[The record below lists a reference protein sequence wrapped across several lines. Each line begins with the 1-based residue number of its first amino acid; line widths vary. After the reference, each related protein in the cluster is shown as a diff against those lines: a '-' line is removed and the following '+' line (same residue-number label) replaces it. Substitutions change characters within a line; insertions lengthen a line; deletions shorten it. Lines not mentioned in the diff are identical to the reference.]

1 MNYKFDFSILR
12 TYGPYMLEGLYQT
25 VWVAIPSIII
35 ATILGLL
42 LAIFSTAQSRLLRV
56 PTFIFVDIF
65 RTIPVI
71 CLLFWVHYVLPMLT
85 GWRFSAAESAII
97 SLSLNGA
104 AFTSEAFRGGLESI
118 ATTQRQAAASLGF
131 SGIQTMRYVIFP
143 QAFFMTLPAVTN
155 VHITIIKTVPIA
167 VVIAVP
173 EVMFRAQE
181 LTVQFFRPLELYT
194 GAAVLYVGLVILYT
208 MLMRG
213 IESLRKWE
221 PI

>member
-1 MNYKFDFSILR
+1 MPYKYDFSILQ
-12 TYGPYMLEGLYQT
+12 TYGPYMLEGLYET
-25 VWVAIPSIII
+25 IWVAIPSIVI
-35 ATILGLL
+35 ATVLGVF
-42 LAIFSTAQSRLLRV
+42 LATVSTSRKPFLV
-56 PTFIFVDIF
+56 IPTVIFVDIF

-85 GWRFSAAESAII
+85 GWSFSAAESAII

-118 ATTQRQAAASLGF
+118 ASTQRQAAASLGF
-131 SGIQTMRYVIFP
+131 SSLQTLRYVVFP
-143 QAFFMTLPAVTN
+143 QAFFMTLPALTN

-194 GAAVLYVGLVILYT
+194 GAAILYVGLVVLYT
-208 MLMRG
+208 MFMRR

>member
-1 MNYKFDFSILR
+1 M
-12 TYGPYMLEGLYQT
+12 
-25 VWVAIPSIII
+25 WVAIPSIVI
-35 ATILGLL
+35 ATVLGLL
-42 LAIFSTAQSRLLRV
+42 LAVFSTAQNRLLRI
-56 PTFIFVDIF
+56 PTVVFVDIF

-104 AFTSEAFRGGLESI
+104 AFTSEAFRGGWDRSRPRS
-118 ATTQRQAAASLGF
+118 ARRPRRSDFPASDHALRHLPG
-131 SGIQTMRYVIFP
+131 
-143 QAFFMTLPAVTN
+143 AFFMTLPAVTN

-194 GAAVLYVGLVILYT
+194 GAAALYVGLVILYT
-208 MLMRG
+208 MFMRG
-213 IESLRKWE
+213 IERLRKWE

>member
-1 MNYKFDFSILR
+1 MGYKFDFSILH

-25 VWVAIPSIII
+25 VWVAIPSIIA
-35 ATILGLL
+35 ATALGLV
-42 LAIFSTAQSRLLRV
+42 LAIFTTARNRLLRLPSV
-56 PTFIFVDIF
+56 VFVDVF

-71 CLLFWVHYVLPMLT
+71 CLLFWVHFVLPMLT

-104 AFTSEAFRGGLESI
+104 AFTSEAFRGGIESI
-118 ATTQRQAAASLGF
+118 AVTQRQAAESLGF
-131 SGIQTMRYVIFP
+131 SRIQTMRYVIFP

-194 GAAVLYVGLVILYT
+194 GAAVLYVGLVIVYT
-208 MLMRG
+208 IIMRG
-213 IESLRKWE
+213 LEGLRRWE